1 MKKFNKSKVI
11 IPALAMIALT
21 TAASATGTVAWF
33 SANQAAAVTGMTFK
47 TAVSSNLLVAG
58 TTDGSTAIAYNTTAI
73 ANEAQFKESHT
84 FGLAAKTLIPA
95 STTDGI
101 AFWTTSKATADGA
114 AIDNGNGT
122 GATYVS
128 ATNVEDNPS
137 TTTVD
142 ETKTY
147 YVDYSFELKAVA
159 VDAGSLNLTTLNL
172 LYNSSTYNFATK
184 AWRVAVFVDTPTS
197 GVFSDSTYTL
207 KGIYT
212 PEFAKNQKTGEA
224 VSGAKATSSVSYVS
238 SAVSLASLTAK
249 STNYYRVTARIWL
262 EGEDKTCTNAMFL
275 SLTDA
280 WSLNMKFEIGTSPAG
295 VINIGSAAA

>member
-33 SANQAAAVTGMTFK
+33 SANQAAKVDGMTFR

-58 TTDGSTAIAYNTTAI
+58 TTDGSAAIAYNTTAI
-73 ANEAQFKESHT
+73 AGEAQFKESHT
-84 FGLAAKTLIPA
+84 FSETAKTLIPA
-95 STTDGI
+95 STTDGK

-114 AIDNGNGT
+114 AIANGNGPD
-122 GATYVS
+122 ATYVS
-128 ATNVEDNPS
+128 ATNDKS
-137 TTTVD
+137 
-142 ETKTY
+142 KTY

-172 LYNSSTYNFATK
+172 LYNSDTYDFTTK
-184 AWRVAVFVDTPTS
+184 AWRVAVFVDTISS
-197 GVFSDSTYTL
+197 GTFSSDSYNL

-212 PEFAKNQKTGEA
+212 PASAANQTGKA
-224 VSGAKATSSVSYVS
+224 VNGANATSPVSYVS
-238 SAVSLASLTAK
+238 SAVSLADLAEK
-249 STNYYRVTARIWL
+249 STTYHRVTARIWL

-280 WSLNMKFEIGTSPAG
+280 WSLNMKFEIGTSVEG
-295 VINIGSAAA
+295 VINIGSAA